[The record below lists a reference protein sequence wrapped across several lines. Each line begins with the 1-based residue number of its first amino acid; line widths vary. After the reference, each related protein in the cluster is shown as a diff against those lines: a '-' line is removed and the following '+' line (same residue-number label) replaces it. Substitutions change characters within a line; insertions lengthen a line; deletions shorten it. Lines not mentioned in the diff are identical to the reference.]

1 MLRAAGGAASGAGL
15 RGLRGLRTAAPT
27 AAVPGRSGRAPGAVS
42 GGPRRGSAPCSAPP
56 VTPRCRAGTRLRPP
70 GPAAARGDRPG
81 VCGNRTPCA
90 PGPAALGGGGDPGRR
105 YPRGLGPEP
114 GLPVPALVRT
124 AEREQRRRSAVPR
137 ADVACVRAVRA
148 RGAQNG
154 DGAMGD
160 GSAGERN
167 RAAARLWCGG
177 RVKEAGLFSSP
188 T

>member
-1 MLRAAGGAASGAGL
+1 MRGCGGCGPPRPRPRCQDGAGAPRVRSAAARAGAPRRAPHRPLPRAAGRERGSVRRARLLRGGTVPGSAVTERRALRVRPRWEEGATPGAVIRAASGPNPACPC
-15 RGLRGLRTAAPT
+15 RP
-27 AAVPGRSGRAPGAVS
+27 SC
-42 GGPRRGSAPCSAPP
+42 GPLSRR
-56 VTPRCRAGTRLRPP
+56 
-70 GPAAARGDRPG
+70 
-81 VCGNRTPCA
+81 
-90 PGPAALGGGGDPGRR
+90 
-105 YPRGLGPEP
+105 
-114 GLPVPALVRT
+114 